1 MNLDTDLGPI
11 PNTFYKNKLDMDYRP
26 SFKIQNYI
34 KLLENNIEE
43 IFGDL
48 LLEGHFL
55 VTKPKAEFMKEKIDK
70 LGFTKIKNLWS
81 SKTLLREYKKNK
93 PQTGRKSLQN
103 TFLIKDWYPKSTKN
117 F

>member
-81 SKTLLREYKKNK
+81 SKTLLREYKKISHRQGENLYK
-93 PQTGRKSLQN
+93 TL
-103 TFLIKDWYPKSTKN
+103 F
-117 F
+117 